1 MKVNFGNGCLPAV
14 TLVSNEFIDCWMPSA
29 NGEYVKVF
37 LYLLRH
43 TGEEITAGGIAEA
56 LELTEGDV
64 RRALSRW
71 ERQGLIRME
80 PAAGTQWE
88 SARIDSEE
96 EEAPE
101 PRREGDIGQETE
113 SRRGTEESAEQTQE
127 EQEQEEQE
135 QEEQEQEAQE
145 QEEQEQEEQGIG
157 ATDSVTLNP
166 IPDKGGIDFVK
177 LRGNEEFTQLL
188 YVIQRYLS
196 KIFSQT
202 DNETI
207 AYLYDVLELPADLLV
222 YLAERCAQN
231 RKTSLRYF
239 ESVALDWY
247 RRGIR
252 TTEQAKKSGGQY
264 TAEVYGVMRA
274 FGLNGRDPGTE
285 ELRFI
290 RSWYDGSGLSD
301 ELILEACSRTLI
313 KIGKPSF
320 PYADRIIKEWKNAGI
335 RTKEDMERLEAARAK
350 DGKKNRGPAVKS
362 GKSGGTRFNNFEQ
375 RNDDL
380 DALALRMMK
389 KKLGQG

>member
-96 EEAPE
+96 EAPE

-113 SRRGTEESAEQTQE
+113 SRRGTEESAEQ
-127 EQEQEEQE
+127 EQEEQE

-145 QEEQEQEEQGIG
+145 QEAQEQEEQGIG

-177 LRGNEEFTQLL
+177 LRENEEFTQLL

-320 PYADRIIKEWKNAGI
+320 PYADRIIKEWKNEGI
-335 RTKEDMERLEAARAK
+335 RTKEDMERLETARAK

>member
-80 PAAGTQWE
+80 SVAGTQSG

-96 EEAPE
+96 GEAPE

-113 SRRGTEESAEQTQE
+113 SRRGTEERA

-135 QEEQEQEAQE
+135 QEERE
-145 QEEQEQEEQGIG
+145 QEEREQEEREQEEQGIG
-157 ATDSVTLNP
+157 ATDSVMLNP

-335 RTKEDMERLEAARAK
+335 RTKEDMERLETARAK
-350 DGKKNRGPAVKS
+350 DGKKNRGPAANS

>member
-1 MKVNFGNGCLPAV
+1 
-14 TLVSNEFIDCWMPSA
+14 
-29 NGEYVKVF
+29 
-37 LYLLRH
+37 
-43 TGEEITAGGIAEA
+43 
-56 LELTEGDV
+56 
-64 RRALSRW
+64 
-71 ERQGLIRME
+71 ME
-80 PAAGTQWE
+80 SVAGTQSG

-96 EEAPE
+96 GEAPE

-113 SRRGTEESAEQTQE
+113 SRRGTEERA

-135 QEEQEQEAQE
+135 QEERE
-145 QEEQEQEEQGIG
+145 QEEREQEEQGIG
-157 ATDSVTLNP
+157 ATDSVMLNP

-335 RTKEDMERLEAARAK
+335 RTKEDMERLETARAK
-350 DGKKNRGPAVKS
+350 DGKKNRGPAANS

>member
-80 PAAGTQWE
+80 SVAGTQSG

-96 EEAPE
+96 GEALE

-113 SRRGTEESAEQTQE
+113 SRRGTEERA

-135 QEEQEQEAQE
+135 QEER
-145 QEEQEQEEQGIG
+145 EQEEQGIG
-157 ATDSVTLNP
+157 ATDSVMLNP

-335 RTKEDMERLEAARAK
+335 RTKEDMERLETARAK
-350 DGKKNRGPAVKS
+350 DGKKNRGPAANS